1 MEPPL
6 EVLMSESASSNFI
19 RSIIADDL
27 RQGVVSEVVMRF
39 PPEPNGYLHIGHA
52 KALSVAFGL
61 SKEFGGRCNL
71 RMDDTNPEKEDDA
84 FVEAIE
90 NDIRWLGFEWSG
102 RHNASDYFEQL
113 YEWAVLLVKKGLA
126 YVDEQPIDVIRAQ
139 RGDRDKPHLPGTPG
153 PYRDRPPEESLERL
167 EKMRHGEF
175 EDGAMVLRAK
185 IDLASPNYLLRDPV
199 MYRIKNVAHHRT
211 GDAWHIYPTYDWAHG
226 QSDAIE
232 GVTHSTCSLEFD
244 VHRPLYDW
252 FLSQLPIEHTPPRQF
267 EFARFVLPYT
277 VMSKRKLTLLVE
289 EGHVTGWDDPRMPTI
304 AGYRRRGVRPEAIL
318 KVFDQVGVSK
328 ANSVVEASFV
338 ESVIRDDLNTEAPR
352 VMAVLDP
359 LEIVIDGDVPEETL
373 DASYWPHDVPKEG
386 TRAVP
391 FSGRVFIERS
401 DFAVDPPKGFK
412 RLAPGRAV
420 RLRYAHVITC
430 TGHETDAEGNV
441 TRVTASIDRSV
452 PRGTA
457 PEGTKVHATI
467 HWVDAETSLPA
478 EVRLYDRLFDV
489 EFPDDN
495 WREQLDERSL
505 VTVEARVE
513 SSLAGATVGDRFQ
526 FERTGFFVV
535 DPDTTDQRLVFNRIV
550 ALRDSYRPKA
560 TPPAPTPKPKKDK
573 KTKKK
578 EKTVRPLDEVGERLV
593 ELGLSNS
600 EAATLQDQPDL
611 LAFFESARQT
621 HDNPKGIAS
630 WVVSTIAAVV
640 KDQPLE
646 QLPFDG
652 SAIGKLVALEDE
664 DRISHAMGKT
674 VLETMLT
681 EGGDPEAIVEAK
693 GLRLVSDPA
702 IIEPVVAELVAANP
716 DKVAAHRSGRDMSG
730 FFVGQV
736 LARFDRAAKPQVV
749 QELVAAALA

>member
-1 MEPPL
+1 
-6 EVLMSESASSNFI
+6 MSESASSNFI
-19 RSIIADDL
+19 RSIIAEDL
-27 RQGVVSEVVMRF
+27 QQGVVSEVVMRF
-39 PPEPNGYLHIGHA
+39 PPEPNGFLHIGHA

-90 NDIRWLGFEWSG
+90 RDIRWLGFEWSG

-113 YEWAVLLVKKGLA
+113 YDWAVLLVKKGLA
-126 YVDEQPIDVIRAQ
+126 YVDEQSIEEIRAN
-139 RGDRDKPHLPGTPG
+139 RGDRDQPHVPGTPG
-153 PYRDRPPEESLERL
+153 PYRDRPTEESLERL
-167 EKMRHGEF
+167 EGMRRGDYDE
-175 EDGAMVLRAK
+175 GSMVLRAK
-185 IDLASPNYLLRDPV
+185 IDLASPNFQLRDPV
-199 MYRIKNVAHHRT
+199 MYRIKHVAHHRT

-232 GVTHSTCSLEFD
+232 RVTHSTCSLEFD

-252 FLSQLPIEHTPPRQF
+252 FIENLPIDDPLPRQF

-318 KVFDQVGVSK
+318 RVFEEVGVSK
-328 ANSVVEASFV
+328 ANSVVEPSFV

-359 LEIVIDGDVPEETL
+359 IEVVIEGDVPEETL
-373 DASYWPHDVPKEG
+373 DASYWPHDVPKEA
-386 TRAVP
+386 TRPVP

-420 RLRYAHVITC
+420 RLRYAYVITC
-430 TGHETDAEGNV
+430 TGHETDDAGNV
-441 TRVTASIDRSV
+441 MRIRASIDRSV
-452 PRGTA
+452 PRGSA

-467 HWVDAETSLPA
+467 HWVDAATSRPA
-478 EVRLYDRLFDV
+478 EVRLYDRLFAV
-489 EFPDDN
+489 EFPTDD
-495 WREQLDERSL
+495 WREQLDPKSL
-505 VTVEARVE
+505 VTVQARVE
-513 SSLAGATVGDRFQ
+513 ASLASASTGDRVQ

-535 DPDTTDQRLVFNRIV
+535 DEDSTRDALVFNRIV
-550 ALRDSYRPKA
+550 SLRDSYRPK
-560 TPPAPTPKPKKDK
+560 TKPPAKTGAKPKKKAK
-573 KTKKK
+573 KTK
-578 EKTVRPLDEVGERLV
+578 TVRALDEVGERLV
-593 ELGLSNS
+593 GLGLSNS
-600 EAATLQDQPDL
+600 EAATLQDQPEL
-611 LAFFESARQT
+611 LALFEAARQA

-630 WVVSTIAAVV
+630 WVVSDIARVA
-640 KDQPLE
+640 KDQSVAD
-646 QLPFDG
+646 LPFDG
-652 SAIGKLVALEDE
+652 AAIGKLVALEDA

-674 VLETMLT
+674 VLETLLA

-702 IIEPVVAELVAANP
+702 VIEPVVAEIVSANP
-716 DKVAAHRSGRDMSG
+716 DKVEAHRSGRNMSG

-749 QELVAAALA
+749 QELVARALA